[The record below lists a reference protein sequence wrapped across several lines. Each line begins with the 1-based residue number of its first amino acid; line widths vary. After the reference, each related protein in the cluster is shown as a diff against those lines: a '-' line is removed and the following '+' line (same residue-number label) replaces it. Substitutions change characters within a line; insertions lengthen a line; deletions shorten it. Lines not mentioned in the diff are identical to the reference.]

1 MTPRVF
7 LIGAGPGD
15 PDLLTVKAHRILQTA
30 EVIIHDSLVS
40 PRILALA
47 PKTAELIDA
56 GKRCG
61 KRATAQAWIND
72 ELCRHALRG
81 ALTVRLKGGDPM
93 IFGRADEELAALDAH
108 GIAYEIVPGVT
119 AATAAAAALK
129 LSLTKRNVAR
139 SLHIVTGHGADGNLP
154 AHDWVALAA
163 RGGTL
168 AVYMGAQK
176 LSGIAAHLIESGMKP
191 SMTAVAVENVSLPDQ
206 KIVRGT
212 IATLSGKLDQ
222 AAFTGPVLIL
232 IGEALSKRAARTEI
246 AAAAFHNLLQ

>member
-1 MTPRVF
+1 LNRRVF

-47 PKTAELIDA
+47 PKNAELIDA

-61 KRATAQAWIND
+61 KRATAQTWINA

-81 ALTVRLKGGDPM
+81 AVTVRLKGGDPM
-93 IFGRADEELAALDAH
+93 IFGRADEELAALDSH
-108 GIAYEIVPGVT
+108 GIDYEIVPGI
-119 AATAAAAALK
+119 TAAAAAAASLK
-129 LSLTKRNVAR
+129 ISLTKRNVAR

-191 SMTAVAVENVSLPDQ
+191 SVPAVAIENVSLPDQ
-206 KIVRGT
+206 KIIRGT
-212 IATLSGKLDQ
+212 IATLSGGL
-222 AAFTGPVLIL
+222 ARASFTGPVLIL
-232 IGEALSKRAARTEI
+232 IGEALSKRTIQAEI
-246 AAAAFHNLLQ
+246 AAADLQTLLQ